1 MNTRSMPQIS
11 VKFSFPVCYLRPTP
25 ACPSEPLPSPCAMD
39 HLASQTPTARAAH
52 CHSTH
57 LCARPSCAYSADT
70 HLPLPNFNR
79 TAIEL
84 SFDLADDFWRYA
96 HLWTEIFPMLS
107 PGIGASSLHRAT
119 HRACIEPASNLH
131 RAWL

>member
-1 MNTRSMPQIS
+1 
-11 VKFSFPVCYLRPTP
+11 
-25 ACPSEPLPSPCAMD
+25 MD
-39 HLASQTPTARAAH
+39 HPASQTPTARAAH

-96 HLWTEIFPMLS
+96 HLWTESFMMVPVALGLVAFE
-107 PGIGASSLHRAT
+107 GITLLPEVSE
-119 HRACIEPASNLH
+119 ACLGVGVTCTAESHVHHCCAP
-131 RAWL
+131 